1 MSDLPF
7 LTLQRVK
14 QNDFATY
21 GEIYNERGIRECY
34 TLELPWRDN
43 KHNISCIPAG
53 EYIAERYLS
62 PEHGYVL
69 FRLIDVPGRGY
80 IELHIG
86 NLPCDSKGCLL
97 LGVKFGPVEKKTG
110 EKGDGVLASSTAFH
124 GFMASHPEQR
134 FTLSVL
140 DPFPTLPEHPL

>member
-1 MSDLPF
+1 MNH

-14 QNDFATY
+14 QTEFATY
-21 GEIYNERGIRECY
+21 GEIYNEHGRREVV

-43 KHNISCIPAG
+43 KRNDSCIPAG

-69 FRLIDVPGRGY
+69 FRLINVPDRDDC
-80 IELHIG
+80 ELHIG

-97 LGVKFGPVEKKTG
+97 LGVRFGPVEKKTG
-110 EKGDGVLASSTAFH
+110 EKGDGVPSSTAFH
-124 GFMASHPEQR
+124 ADRPRPRQ
-134 FTLSVL
+134 
-140 DPFPTLPEHPL
+140 